1 MTIRAE
7 TEFAEKRARLLH
19 NLAEIADNPGLS
31 IESRNKAIDSLMPE
45 DTPELAPFEVRDQ
58 AAFEAAQREAF
69 ARDFERIN
77 HATRNARGD
86 AMEWR
91 ALLPS
96 LREMRATLVESS
108 LTDGGYTVPQR
119 VSGSWVD
126 KLRATSAFLRGG
138 VQVVPF
144 DSATFRLPRL
154 NATNTPGVVAE
165 NTAIAKGDTDWAA
178 LDFTAVKF
186 ADIQEASNEILMDSA
201 LDLRRILADTMAK
214 NIASSVDAS
223 AFNGTGTSSL
233 KGLLAT
239 GNNTKTTLAGTAVK
253 WDDIADA
260 YAAIEATGGTPGV
273 IWASPDMAKGL
284 RKEREG
290 GSTGAYL
297 AGAVTQAPAG
307 TAWGLPLLV
316 SGNLPA
322 KTVIVCDPSRV
333 FFGLRA
339 NVVLKV
345 SEDYG
350 FDRDVIAFRATMRAA
365 GVAVAEPTSVQHIAA
380 A

>member
-1 MTIRAE
+1 MAKVDTPEQRAN
-7 TEFAEKRARLLH
+7 LLR
-19 NLAEIADNPGLS
+19 NLAAIAENPRLAE
-31 IESRNKAIDSLMPE
+31 ESRNRAIDSLLPE
-45 DTPELAPFEVRDQ
+45 DARHATGQTDAPAEVRD
-58 AAFEAAQREAF
+58 AAAIEAEHRALNAEAARLASSRK
-69 ARDFERIN
+69 RDDE
-77 HATRNARGD
+77 
-86 AMEWR
+86 MEWR

-126 KLRATSAFLRGG
+126 KLRASSTFLRGS

-144 DSATFRLPRL
+144 DSATFRLPQL
-154 NATNTPGVVAE
+154 KATNAPGVVAE
-165 NTAIAKGDTDWAA
+165 NTAIPKGDTDWAG
-178 LDFTAVKF
+178 LDFAAVKF
-186 ADIQEASNEILMDSA
+186 GDIQEASNEILMDSA
-201 LDLRRILADTMAK
+201 LDLRRILADTMAR
-214 NIASSVDAS
+214 NIASSVDSS
-223 AFNGTGTSSL
+223 AFNGNGTSNL

-239 GNNTKTTLAGTAVK
+239 GNNAKTTLAGTAVK

-273 IWASPDMAKGL
+273 IWASPDMAKAL

-290 GSTGAYL
+290 GATGAYL

-365 GVAVAEPTSVQHIAA
+365 GVAVAEATSVQYISAT
-380 A
+380 